1 MKKRRICARCV
12 SEACHGGNRA
22 WRLRVAV
29 EEADVALELSGVEWR
44 FVEEPRG
51 DDGFSRALVSIKQL

>member
-1 MKKRRICARCV
+1 
-12 SEACHGGNRA
+12 
-22 WRLRVAV
+22 LRVAV

-51 DDGFSRALVSIKQL
+51 DDGFSRALVSIEQL